1 MYYHLVVTVRSTSHI
16 NEKRSACVGGWEC
29 SGCHPGFLGLSVQL
43 GGLMAI

>member
-1 MYYHLVVTVRSTSHI
+1 MRRGVPVW
-16 NEKRSACVGGWEC
+16 VGGWEC